1 MFKNLS
7 ITQLRPAEDNVRRKV
22 GDVSD
27 IVASIPTYGIVQPLV
42 VAPKD
47 DDTYIIIAGHRRFAA
62 AEQAGLE
69 TVPCIVRHV
78 SDEERIELALIE
90 NLQRED
96 ISVTDEAAGYFRL
109 VEAGWKV
116 KDLAKRVGRST
127 RHVSG
132 RLSLLELP
140 KRIQAKVDRGDLT
153 IADAAELLRAKGHPE
168 VFAELVSAVLEDRI
182 GNVAWSVSRALDDAE
197 RADKRTQAVAKAE
210 AKGLTVIDHDGWGIP
225 TRAGRA
231 IGNGCDDL
239 DVDKRAHTKE
249 PCHAVLVDRDGAT
262 RALCTD
268 PSRHAKKGPSEV
280 KSATPLRSTPSP
292 AQADQRAH
300 QKAMRESAQARQAQL
315 RGILGRRLPKGDVV
329 RLALMQFI
337 ESTNQVPAK
346 LACNL
351 LGLEAPDAADD
362 YYGARAVS
370 ILGTEAAESDA
381 TLIRVALAIAFGL
394 AEERMT
400 SSYGAWTS
408 PQVAA
413 HFAFLDTAGYE
424 RSEFEEAEL
433 VRAADVA
440 EEHAQRRREW
450 AEDRQAGKKA
460 DIDDPNGEPG
470 ELEEE
475 AAAGS

>member
-1 MFKNLS
+1 
-7 ITQLRPAEDNVRRKV
+7 V

-27 IVASIPTYGIVQPLV
+27 IVASIPTHGIVQPLV
-42 VAPKD
+42 VAPQD

-96 ISVTDEAAGYFRL
+96 ISVTDEAGGYFRL
-109 VEAGWKV
+109 VEAGWTV
-116 KDLAKRVGRST
+116 KDLAKRVGRSA

-132 RLSLLELP
+132 RLALLELP
-140 KRIQAKVDRGDLT
+140 KRMQAKVDRGDLS
-153 IADAAELLRAKGHPE
+153 IADAAELLRAKGRPD
-168 VFAELVSAVLEDRI
+168 VFAELVTAVLEDRI

-197 RADKRTQAVAKAE
+197 RADKRTQAVAKAT
-210 AKGLTVIDHDGWGIP
+210 ARGLTVIDHDGRGIP
-225 TRAGRA
+225 ARAGRA

-239 DVDKRAHTKE
+239 DVDKRAHAKE
-249 PCHAVLVDRDGAT
+249 PCHAVLVDRDGTT

-300 QKAMRESAQARQAQL
+300 QKAMRASAQARQAQL

-329 RLALMQFI
+329 RLALVQFI
-337 ESTNQVPAK
+337 ESSNQAPAK

-351 LGLEAPDAADD
+351 LGLEAADD

-370 ILGTEAAESDA
+370 ILGTEAAEGDA
-381 TLIRVALAIAFGL
+381 ILIRVALALAFGL

-408 PQVAA
+408 LQVTA

-433 VRAADVA
+433 ARAADVA

-450 AEDRQAGKKA
+450 AEERQAGNKA
-460 DIDDPNGEPG
+460 DIDDPNGDTD
-470 ELEEE
+470 ELEKE